1 MRLNRKREIL
11 RKYLGKNP
19 LTPVRGRW
27 VKLRY
32 GAAIY
37 RLSRTS
43 ANRGYWALSEELDA
57 IDREKGV
64 SVAEFE
70 GGNLVRDVSTY
81 RENMRSARQRRAIR

>member
-11 RKYLGKNP
+11 RYLGKSPGNR
-19 LTPVRGRW
+19 RGW
-27 VKLRY
+27 ALVKLRY
-32 GAAIY
+32 AKAIY
-37 RLSRTS
+37 LLSPTS
-43 ANRGYWALSEELDA
+43 TSRGYWARSEELDA

-64 SVAEFE
+64 SVAECE